1 MSTRGL
7 PLALALA
14 ALALSATPASA
25 GLVIPKTAKFKAK
38 LRGTQLES
46 SSVPADPA
54 SGCPAVQTRE
64 NLGFSARAPFKVELS
79 YLGKEL
85 FVGNTGRVKVSTTGS
100 VTREKN
106 AVACGDKDDRDK
118 PLDCGIRHFP
128 KWELDL
134 QTGGLRDLNLIEG
147 PLERTD
153 PFDNCTPFGDHF
165 PVLMGAGEKPI
176 VGHLSKRRILDRHKK
191 TIVVTAHG
199 NVTERL
205 TDGGST
211 RNSLSWTLTLR
222 RR

>member
-14 ALALSATPASA
+14 ALALSATPAS
-25 GLVIPKTAKFKAK
+25 GLVIPKTAKFKAT

-100 VTREKN
+100 VTREK
-106 AVACGDKDDRDK
+106 
-118 PLDCGIRHFP
+118 
-128 KWELDL
+128 
-134 QTGGLRDLNLIEG
+134 
-147 PLERTD
+147 
-153 PFDNCTPFGDHF
+153 
-165 PVLMGAGEKPI
+165 
-176 VGHLSKRRILDRHKK
+176 
-191 TIVVTAHG
+191 
-199 NVTERL
+199 
-205 TDGGST
+205 
-211 RNSLSWTLTLR
+211 
-222 RR
+222 

>member
-1 MSTRGL
+1 MKRV
-7 PLALALA
+7 LASVA
-14 ALALSATPASA
+14 ALAVVALGAAPAHALTAKS
-25 GLVIPKTAKFKAK
+25 AKFKAT

-54 SGCPAVQTRE
+54 SDCPAVQTRE

-100 VTREKN
+100 VAREKN

-153 PFDNCTPFGDHF
+153 LFDNCTPFGDHF
-165 PVLMGAGEKPI
+165 PVLIGADENPI
-176 VGHLSKRRILDRHKK
+176 VGHLSRRRVLDRHKK

-205 TDGGST
+205 TGGGST
-211 RNSLSWTLTLR
+211 RNSLSWTLMLR